1 MMNVLR
7 PLTEW
12 LPFRLVRQ
20 EKLPST
26 EAIMDELDA
35 FLIKGSQAQSV
46 AAKKRTRRTRSATPP
61 TSDNSAL
68 P

>member
-1 MMNVLR
+1 MMNLLR

-20 EKLPST
+20 EKLPRT
-26 EAIMDELDA
+26 EAIMEDLDA
-35 FLIKGSQAQSV
+35 FLSKSAQPGDT
-46 AAKKRTRRTRSATPP
+46 KKRVRRKKPSPP
-61 TSDNSAL
+61 TSDSSAL